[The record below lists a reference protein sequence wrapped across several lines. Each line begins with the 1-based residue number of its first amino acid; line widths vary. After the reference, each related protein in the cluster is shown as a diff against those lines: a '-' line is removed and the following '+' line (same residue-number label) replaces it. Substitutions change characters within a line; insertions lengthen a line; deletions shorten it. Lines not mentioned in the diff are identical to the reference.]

1 MVNKNIK
8 QKFKIKNLFI
18 LVLIFSFIL
27 SIFYFNKE
35 KSENINTY
43 LNKKDQ
49 EKKQYIDKNVFSLI
63 LVNKKNPLPQNFSV
77 NLKNINQSSKHKVD
91 ERIYE
96 DLKNMLNDSKK
107 ENIDL
112 LISSSY
118 RTKEESD
125 VLHKQQVN
133 YYLSLGYNKEEAVK
147 EASSWVAPPGTSE
160 HHTGLALDIVTP
172 KYQNLDH
179 GYADTDAGKWL
190 KDNAYKYGFILRY
203 PKGKE
208 DITEIS
214 FEPWH
219 YRYVGIEHAKKIYE
233 SNLCL
238 EEYLLKN

>member
-1 MVNKNIK
+1 M
-8 QKFKIKNLFI
+8 KNLII
-18 LVLIFSFIL
+18 LFLIFSSIF
-27 SIFYFNKE
+27 SIFYFNFNKG
-35 KSENINTY
+35 KNENINTY
-43 LNKKDQ
+43 LNKKNQ
-49 EKKQYIDKNVFSLI
+49 PKKQSIDKSVFSLI

-77 NLKNINQSSKHKVD
+77 NLKNINPSNKHKVD
-91 ERIYE
+91 ERIYD
-96 DLKNMLNDSKK
+96 DLKNMLDASKK

-125 VLHKQQVN
+125 VLHKRQVN

-179 GYADTDAGKWL
+179 GYANTDAAKWL

-208 DITEIS
+208 DITEIT

-233 SNLCL
+233 SNVCL
-238 EEYLLKN
+238 EEYLSKN